1 MQLPR
6 RRSLITEIL
15 AEEGIQDIL
24 VNQDRTAGLSYCQID
39 GFRALDL
46 DVKASSIDRKGR
58 LAPGILDSLKVF
70 KLCASCSTHKE
81 MLTITSDDHSA
92 VVGDLDTI
100 DLLAGL
106 EGGGAL
112 DLLVPQCV
120 DRNLSFSIL
129 LRDDRAGNSSCAS
142 FFSHRG

>member
-1 MQLPR
+1 MQLPGR
-6 RRSLITEIL
+6 RPFITEIL
-15 AEEGIQDIL
+15 AEEGIQNIL
-24 VNQDRTAGLSYCQID
+24 VNQNRTTTFSYRQID

-58 LAPGILDSLKVF
+58 FAPGILDSLKVF
-70 KLCASCSTHKE
+70 KLCAGCSAHEE
-81 MLTITSDDHSA
+81 MLAITGDNHSA
-92 VVGDLDTI
+92 ILGDLDTI

-112 DLLVPQCV
+112 DFLVPQCV

-129 LRDDRAGNSSCAS
+129 WRDDRERDSSCVS